1 VGVLAGAYF
10 FSTDI
15 DFSVVQSRQ
24 GMVAMGYVLLLA
36 LMGTAFATVLSNK
49 VIQIAGPIFTSSVTY
64 LIPVVAIGW
73 GLLDGEKLIWIQ
85 YISMI
90 AIIAGVYL
98 VNRKK

>member
-1 VGVLAGAYF
+1 VGVLAGVYF

-15 DFSVVQSRQ
+15 DVAVLQTSQ
-24 GMVAMGYVLLLA
+24 GLMAMGYVLLLA
-36 LMGTAFATVLSNK
+36 LMGTAFATVLANK

-73 GLLDGEKLIWIQ
+73 GLLDGEKLIWVQ

-90 AIIAGVYL
+90 AIIAGVYM
-98 VNRKK
+98 VNRRR